1 MSSTRIIKRRIKSSK
16 NISKITKAMEMVSAS
31 KMKTAQQMAL
41 SSRPYSEKMADIIT
55 SLAKVAKDQVDHF
68 LLKDPRV
75 NWPQEEKFN
84 ILVVLLSTDK
94 SLCGGLNSNLFR
106 GLEKWL
112 KDLKTTYHLPQNT
125 RVNFVTIGKKAKE
138 YVIKSNHL
146 LTAEFP
152 QMGDKPHF
160 QDIVPVSN
168 MVIDGFKK
176 KELQMAF
183 TVYMKFVSTISQELA
198 VRQVLPIRADII
210 EQEATSDDSPPP
222 TKEFQGDYLFEP
234 SPNEIFKTLLPQYVE
249 LQLYHVL
256 LESLASEHSARMV
269 AMKNANENAQDIVK
283 DLSLQYNQLR
293 QTKIT
298 NELLDVVGA
307 RMALE

>member
-1 MSSTRIIKRRIKSSK
+1 
-16 NISKITKAMEMVSAS
+16 MEMVSAS
-31 KMKTAQQMAL
+31 KMKKAQQMAL
-41 SSRPYSEKMADIIT
+41 ASRPYSEKMADIIT
-55 SLAKVAKDQVDHF
+55 SLAKVAKDHVDHF
-68 LLKDPRV
+68 LLKDPRP
-75 NWPQEEKFN
+75 NWPQEDRFN

-112 KDLKTTYHLPQNT
+112 KNLKTTYNLPENT

-138 YVIKSNHL
+138 HVIKSNHL

-152 QMGDKPHF
+152 QMGDSPHF
-160 QDIVPVSN
+160 QDIVPISQ
-168 MVIDGFKK
+168 MVINGFKK
-176 KELQMAF
+176 KDFQMAF

-198 VRQVLPIRADII
+198 VKQVLPIRADVI
-210 EQEATSDDSPPP
+210 EEEAMSDDSPPP
-222 TKEFQGDYLFEP
+222 IEEFKGDYLFEP
-234 SPNEIFKTLLPQYVE
+234 SPNEIFKTLLPQYIE

-269 AMKNANENAQDIVK
+269 AMKNANENADDIVK
-283 DLSLQYNQLR
+283 DLSLEYNQLR

>member
-31 KMKTAQQMAL
+31 KMKSAQQMAL
-41 SSRPYSEKMADIIT
+41 ASRPYSEKMADIIT
-55 SLAKVAKDQVDHF
+55 SLVNVTKDKVDHF
-68 LLKDPRV
+68 LLTDPR
-75 NWPQEEKFN
+75 EKWSTKSDFN
-84 ILVVLLSTDK
+84 VLILLLSTDK

-112 KDLKTTYHLPQNT
+112 KDFSKNYNLPKKTKLH
-125 RVNFVTIGKKAKE
+125 FVTIGKKAKE
-138 YVIKSNHL
+138 HIIKTNKL
-146 LTAEFP
+146 LLAEFP
-152 QMGDKPHF
+152 QMGDKPRF
-160 QDIVPVSN
+160 QDILPTSQLI
-168 MVIDGFKK
+168 IDGFKK
-176 KELQMAF
+176 KEFQMVF
-183 TVYMKFVSTISQELA
+183 TTYMKFISTISQELA
-198 VRQVLPIRADII
+198 VKQILPIETKAI
-210 EQEATSDDSPPP
+210 EIEAKSDDSPPP
-222 TKEFQGDYLFEP
+222 IEQFKGEYIFEP
-234 SPNEIFKTLLPQYVE
+234 DPNEIFKTLLPQYIE

-269 AMKNANENAQDIVK
+269 AMKNANENAEDIVK
-283 DLSLQYNQLR
+283 DLSLEYNQIR

>member
-16 NISKITKAMEMVSAS
+16 NISQITKAMEMVSAS

-55 SLAKVAKDQVDHF
+55 SLAKIAQNHVDHF
-68 LLKDPRV
+68 LLKDPRI
-75 NWPQEEKFN
+75 NWPQDEPFN

-94 SLCGGLNSNLFR
+94 SLCGGLNTNLFR
-106 GLEKWL
+106 GLESWL
-112 KDLKTTYHLPQNT
+112 KDMKTTYNLPSNIKLS
-125 RVNFVTIGKKAKE
+125 FVTIGKKAKE
-138 YVIKSNHL
+138 HIIKSNHL

-152 QMGDKPHF
+152 QMGDKPRF
-160 QDIVPVSN
+160 QDIVPVSG
-168 MVIDGFKK
+168 MVINGFQK
-176 KELQMAF
+176 KEFQMAF
-183 TVYMKFVSTISQELA
+183 TIYMKFISTISQKLA
-198 VRQVLPIRADII
+198 VKQILPIETKTI
-210 EQEATSDDSPPP
+210 EIEAMSDDSPPP
-222 TKEFQGDYLFEP
+222 TKEFQGDYIFEP
-234 SPNEIFKTLLPQYVE
+234 TPNEIFKTLLPQYIE

-283 DLSLQYNQLR
+283 DLSLEYNQLR
-293 QTKIT
+293 QSKIT